1 MCAICLIFGA
11 LQSSFP
17 RSCCHGSESMGIL
30 RSLNLLAL
38 VSLGTVFVGAHA
50 ADKAFPS
57 LDSSLDPALQQA
69 LIESLQKLGLKDA
82 VAAKHLAVSLVDITD
97 PYYPRMAEVNGDV
110 MLYAA
115 SLPKIAIL
123 FGALQKAHDG
133 LLTLDAAMRDQL
145 VSMIRHSSNVDA
157 SEVLSIVGEE
167 YLAELLQSEGYEFY
181 KPGRGGLWVGK
192 SYGKGPAWRR
202 DPLFNISHGA
212 SSREVARFYYMLA
225 TNRLVSPQSCAIMKE
240 ILSKP
245 AISHK
250 FVSGIRSIH
259 PDARIYRKSGTWRTY
274 HSDSAIIERDGKQ
287 YIIVAL
293 ANDPNGS
300 KWLEK
305 IIVEIDKIIFA
316 NDTVDR
322 VAHAGWGESSPHE
335 TEALL
340 H

>member
-1 MCAICLIFGA
+1 M
-11 LQSSFP
+11 
-17 RSCCHGSESMGIL
+17 RIL
-30 RSLNLLAL
+30 RSLTLFAF
-38 VSLGTVFVGAHA
+38 VGLGTVIVSANA
-50 ADKAFPS
+50 PDKAFPA
-57 LDSSLDPALQQA
+57 LDSSVDAELQQA
-69 LIESLQKLGLKDA
+69 LDESLQKLRLEDA
-82 VAAKHLAVSLVDITD
+82 VAEKHLAVSLVDITD
-97 PYYPRMAEVNGDV
+97 PYHPRMAEVNGNV

-123 FGALQKAHDG
+123 LGALQKAHDG
-133 LLTLDAAMRDQL
+133 LLTLDAAMRDKL
-145 VSMIRHSSNVDA
+145 VNMIRHSSNVDA

-167 YLAELLQSEGYEFY
+167 YLAELLQSEGYAFY
-181 KPGRGGLWVGK
+181 KPDRGGVWVGK
-192 SYGKGPAWRR
+192 SYGKGPAWKR

-212 SSREVARFYYMLA
+212 SSREVSRFYYMLA

-250 FVSGIRSIH
+250 FVSGIHNAH
-259 PDARIYRKSGTWRTY
+259 PDARIYRKSGTWHTY

-300 KWLEK
+300 KWLEE
-305 IIVEIDKIIFA
+305 IIVEMDKIIFA
-316 NDTVDR
+316 NDTVER
-322 VAHAGWGESSPHE
+322 VAHAGSGESSPHE
-335 TEALL
+335 TEPRS